1 MVLCIRSMLLILF
14 WCYDWVYKSYKNQC
28 GEKTPGSA
36 GLGYSCFSC
45 HLDLVFSVVYS
56 ILSPM
61 VCPMVNDM
69 KLGQCVLPERKDMCA
84 CLQVVNM
91 YPQST
96 YCYFIGSQSFQI
108 KVSQQVKHK
117 RTVRDRSL

>member
-1 MVLCIRSMLLILF
+1 MIGFINHIRISVERRHQ
-14 WCYDWVYKSYKNQC
+14 DQQEDDS
-28 GEKTPGSA
+28 

-56 ILSPM
+56 ILSPI